1 MTDGGPP
8 LEFSET
14 DFAQIDA
21 YAAQVKQRGPMLTP
35 EVLST
40 KFLTRPYRRDVHKVR
55 AIFTWLVQNIGIG
68 APLDDHIQRRRSSI
82 DEGSDRNDDT
92 DWIESAE
99 LVLSKRWCRTSVG
112 MARLFCELCIAAGLE
127 ETRMIY
133 GYLRGKPFCIVRE
146 SNHNALMYTLVCSS
160 KRLSGHCDS
169 TQRKD
174 QEKPCLVCR

>member
-82 DEGSDRNDDT
+82 DEMSDRNDDT

-133 GYLRGKPFCIVRE
+133 GYLRGKPY
-146 SNHNALMYTLVCSS
+146 A
-160 KRLSGHCDS
+160 
-169 TQRKD
+169 
-174 QEKPCLVCR
+174 